1 MKYTE
6 EEFFGNTQNIVSE
19 NGELVPISNEPTKNT
34 LKLGKLILSTF
45 IKTFICVFGL
55 MFYFAA
61 IVVGLAPNFAI
72 KMFDYIGAEK
82 ASLACYEQIY
92 KKEQTLSSLYN
103 LVQKSIE
110 NKDHSK
116 SSKYIKELQ
125 GKNDYVDFCL
135 KVNKAVIS
143 RLDKAYIAYLADL
156 DGYLVN
162 QNIIAEYETNNKAAA
177 LNCAILDLDNTNVY
191 SFGILSY
198 IECLENDKSLSQ
210 EQVNQKIIEL
220 VNTEAEGL
228 KVIDKI
234 NHRRTLADVSNAG
247 TNQEEKI
254 MLLYTSLK
262 IERTLY
268 KVYDILG
275 EQELKE
281 NARQNI
287 LSLQAEYNELIK

>member
-19 NGELVPISNEPTKNT
+19 NGELVPISNEQTDNN
-34 LKLGKLILSTF
+34 LKFGKLVFTTF
-45 IKTFICVFGL
+45 LKTFICVFGA
-55 MFYFAA
+55 MFYFFA
-61 IVVGLAPNFAI
+61 IVVGLAPSFAI

-110 NKDHSK
+110 NKDHKK

-135 KVNKAVIS
+135 KVNKAVIDS
-143 RLDKAYIAYLADL
+143 LDKAYIAYLADL

-177 LNCAILDLDNTNVY
+177 LNYAILDLENTNVY

-198 IECLENDKSLSQ
+198 IECLENDKTLLQ

-220 VNTEAEGL
+220 VNTEVNGS

-234 NHRRTLADVSNAG
+234 NHRRTLADVINAG

-268 KVYDILG
+268 KVYDVLG
-275 EQELKE
+275 EEELKE

-287 LSLQAEYNELIK
+287 ISLQTEYNELIR